1 MFVIHF
7 TMIHLILQLVFL
19 FSITLANS
27 NLDFQANELFLSEP
41 LSSPDVAKPDTALTA
56 EKEAGTNDKWGLVA
70 TDPSNPGDTAE
81 ASLVQSADQCPYD
94 SKLNPR
100 KFRLKRSGS
109 SCSPL
114 LVPDQSQPVRDSNQ
128 IYTGRTPKP
137 RLDSG
142 QNSRITGKPSR
153 QWKKAP
159 VLGELY
165 KDTNLCGIAHPWPMC
180 ATMEVRRIDDGL
192 TIPLDD
198 FSGRWEHEYCRPR
211 TYSFWSGLAVVLRKF
226 SDSLLAANT
235 YNPHNFSAK
244 ARIRM

>member
-7 TMIHLILQLVFL
+7 KMIYPILRLVFHL
-19 FSITLANS
+19 SITFANS
-27 NLDFQANELFLSEP
+27 NLDFQANVFLSEP
-41 LSSPDVAKPDTALTA
+41 PLYNPAVAKPDTALPV
-56 EKEAGTNDKWGLVA
+56 EKGAGTNDKWGLVA
-70 TDPSNPGDTAE
+70 TDTSNTGDTAE

-94 SKLNPR
+94 SKQNPR
-100 KFRLKRSGS
+100 KFRLKRGGS

-128 IYTGRTPKP
+128 IYTGRNPKP

-180 ATMEVRRIDDGL
+180 ATMEVRRIDVGL

-211 TYSFWSGLAVVLRKF
+211 TYSFWSGLAVILRNF
-226 SDSLLAANT
+226 SDSFT
-235 YNPHNFSAK
+235 GG
-244 ARIRM
+244 